1 MVTYVKCVVNSDRL
15 WRSRPLRLN
24 RDYIVGTLVLSFV
37 AMVFMLRGLS
47 EGTL

>member
-1 MVTYVKCVVNSDRL
+1 MRGQL
-15 WRSRPLRLN
+15 WPALEKQA
-24 RDYIVGTLVLSFV
+24 FA